1 MSNFL
6 ISILTSYNEYILY
19 YTFLSIYNQINNN
32 RNNNR
37 NNNIHY
43 TIVIIVNSLDS
54 QYFLNVCKKF
64 KEYDIE
70 IIETK
75 SNGRPGMG
83 HNSVITY
90 FKNNPQYEYLIPI
103 DGDDFLYPR
112 ALEQLTKILV
122 YNPTIVVG
130 GNEDYISNF
139 KEIYKSD
146 NCHKLEKSYFLYSE
160 PNINIPINFK
170 LHSKGTPFRLILLN
184 KTIFKNID
192 KLFINSEN
200 KLYCEKSKVFDDYL
214 FHLYVLYLH
223 YYTTC
228 NIYYIS
234 LKNIYLYYKAHIS
247 SVCYQHSQNCDD
259 DIDKMIK
266 SFPLLKKLEQ
276 LNVIFKLPIL
286 YIINPNSNSITYN
299 KQNMDI
305 QYEIEHFIQSE
316 EFKMNYEFCLELSKN
331 IYYATLFFIEYSL
344 ENLHNMEVDDKK
356 KLYLLLENYIL
367 NNHINDSLLDK
378 FLTISNNISYIAH
391 DIIPILI
398 KYIDEKKYSMKSY
411 INDFNNNNFVSVILS
426 IQNIF
431 EKNINYNKNIFY
443 YYNISC
449 IKLNINNKITLN
461 SNSISLSNSKRTIV
475 LLDYMD
481 IDYLPN
487 TPYEKGLG
495 GTQMSYIFLGI
506 ELSKYYNVIILNKKC
521 TSDIIYMNDIYIIQY
536 KYNTQII
543 EFINNIQPNIVIYNF
558 IELGSLLKEN
568 LQSNLTRNI
577 KLIMYEHICIYSNFE
592 YKIKQNYYDYYDKIF
607 FVSQNQ
613 YNTYKKYIKINEEK
627 TIILN
632 NGLSP
637 IFYNNLIEHDILKQ
651 KNLSIIYISNPQR
664 GLECFEY
671 IFPLLKDKYPTITL
685 EIYSSLDIYDMKD
698 NQTLLNLYKFLSK
711 IDGINYNK
719 SISQSELIKKLTS
732 SLLFIYPTFVE
743 ETFCNSM
750 IEAMSCGCSVISTN
764 IGALKDVAYPYGDFV
779 DIDINKSPSHP
790 YYESIDVDYIN
801 NIVDKSVNIID
812 KYINNDIE
820 LETILKKQIEF
831 VKKKYNWQTQADYL
845 YTSDIF

>member
-1 MSNFL
+1 ML

-19 YTFLSIYNQINNN
+19 YTFLSINNQINNQT
-32 RNNNR
+32 
-37 NNNIHY
+37 NNNINY
-43 TIVIIVNSLDS
+43 TIIIIVNSLDS

-83 HNSVITY
+83 HNSVITH

-103 DGDDFLYPR
+103 DGDDFLYPS
-112 ALEQLTKILV
+112 ALEQLTKIVV

-139 KEIYKSD
+139 KELYKSD
-146 NCHKLEKSYFLYSE
+146 NCHKLEKSYFLYTE
-160 PNINIPINFK
+160 PNINVPINFK

-184 KTIFKNID
+184 KSVFKNID
-192 KLFINSEN
+192 KLFINSEY

-247 SVCYQHSQNCDD
+247 SVCYQHSHNCDD
-259 DIDKMIK
+259 DINKMIDT
-266 SFPLLKKLEQ
+266 FPLLKKLEQ
-276 LNVIFKLPIL
+276 LNIIFKLPIL
-286 YIINPNSNSITYN
+286 YIINPFSNSITYDN
-299 KQNMDI
+299 QNMDI
-305 QYEIEHFIQSE
+305 QYKIEHFVNSE
-316 EFKMNYEFCLELSKN
+316 EFKMNYEFSLELSKN
-331 IYYATLFFIEYSL
+331 IYHATLLFIEYNL
-344 ENLHNMEVDDKK
+344 KNLHKIGVNDKK
-356 KLYLLLENYIL
+356 KIYLLLENYIL
-367 NNHINDSLLDK
+367 NDHITESLLDK
-378 FLTISNNISYIAH
+378 FLTISNNISYIAS
-391 DIIPILI
+391 DIIHILI
-398 KYIDEKKYSMKSY
+398 KYIDEKNYSMKSF

-426 IQNIF
+426 IKNIF
-431 EKNINYNKNIFY
+431 EKNINYNKSIFY
-443 YYNISC
+443 HYNIAC

-461 SNSISLSNSKRTIV
+461 GNSVSLSNSKKTIV

-481 IDYLPN
+481 IDYLPD

-495 GTQMSYIFLGI
+495 GTQMSYIFLGV
-506 ELSKYYNVIILNKKC
+506 ELSKYYNVIILNKKS
-521 TSDIIYMNDIYIIQY
+521 TSEIIYMNDIYVIQY
-536 KYNTQII
+536 KFDNEII
-543 EFINNIQPNIVIYNF
+543 EYINNIQPDIIIYNF
-558 IELGSLLKEN
+558 IELGSFLKTN
-568 LQSNLTRNI
+568 VQSNLTGNI

-613 YNTYKKYIKINEEK
+613 CNTYKKYLRINDEK

-632 NGLSP
+632 NGLST
-637 IFYNNLIEHDILKQ
+637 IFNNNIIKSDILTHK
-651 KNLSIIYISNPQR
+651 KLSIIYISNPQR

-671 IFPLLKDKYPTITL
+671 IFPLLKNKYPTITL

-698 NQTLLNLYKFLSK
+698 NQALLNLYKRLSK
-711 IDGINYNK
+711 IEGINYNK
-719 SISQSELIKKLTS
+719 SISQFELITKLTS

-764 IGALKDVAYPYGDFV
+764 IGALKEVAAPYGDFV

-790 YYESIDVDYIN
+790 YYESIDSNYIN
-801 NIVDKSVNIID
+801 NIVNKSVDIID
-812 KYINNDIE
+812 KYLNYDIE

-831 VKKKYNWQTQADYL
+831 VKKKYDWQSQADYL
-845 YTSDIF
+845 YTSNIF